1 MLILIKADLN
11 NTPSIVPMCPTRWTV
26 KWAALNAIIANYV
39 FLLLTFE
46 QSFREESKT
55 LSPPLSFVVIM
66 THRDLEKQF
75 GHFFSILY
83 FLFGSL
89 S

>member
-46 QSFREESKT
+46 QSFREQSKT
-55 LSPPLSFVVIM
+55 YVLNFYPPKTCFRILISY
-66 THRDLEKQF
+66 LEF
-75 GHFFSILY
+75 
-83 FLFGSL
+83 
-89 S
+89 

>member
-46 QSFREESKT
+46 QSYREKSKT
-55 LSPPLSFVVIM
+55 DM
-66 THRDLEKQF
+66 KLEVPNSRRQ
-75 GHFFSILY
+75 ITNVTV
-83 FLFGSL
+83 
-89 S
+89 